1 MLAKQIRFL
10 RQSMQLNQVELGK
23 RLGVAKQSISN
34 WEKDNIMPSVEMLV
48 KIADFFHV
56 STDYLLGRDCQ
67 ESDSIKILDIT
78 VLHRNK
84 SNISNILWM
93 ICAVGK
99 NDFIIKEV
107 PKNSASFLGTSF
119 IKNGRNSRWFVL
131 Y

>member
-56 STDYLLGRDCQ
+56 STDYLLGRDYQ
-67 ESDSIKILDIT
+67 ESDSIKILDIIGLT
-78 VLHRNK
+78 PEQ
-84 SNISNILWM
+84 
-93 ICAVGK
+93 
-99 NDFIIKEV
+99 IKHIQYIVDDLRGGEE
-107 PKNSASFLGTSF
+107 
-119 IKNGRNSRWFVL
+119 
-131 Y
+131 